1 MLLSNLDII
10 CRRWLLERG
19 LPIHYYCEALF
30 HSATCIQILTQDTL
44 QIINA
49 ANLPTD
55 ATGSADL
62 PDDFDEDLSVCIPV
76 GQALIELPKQDW
88 ITPLRI
94 HDTTSGAFV
103 PYNELV
109 EDEGETSFFGFT
121 GAWSYYW
128 NIDAYGGFTGRQFG
142 STGGTNIGYKILKQQ
157 RRIQMTEGFID
168 SNIVLLY
175 VSDGQRADSASQV
188 DTKAGETVKAFI
200 DWKRS
205 PNRSNEYS
213 PEARS
218 FYNQKRRLRTLLN
231 PLTKTDIIN
240 IFRKSYTASIKY

>member
-1 MLLSNLDII
+1 MLLSNLDIF
-10 CRRWLLERG
+10 CRRWLLERS

-55 ATGSADL
+55 ATGSAEL

-76 GQALIELPKQDW
+76 GQTLVALPKQDW
-88 ITPLRI
+88 ITPLRL
-94 HDTTSGAFV
+94 HDTTSGEFV
-103 PYNELV
+103 PYNTLA
-109 EDEGETSFFGFT
+109 EDEDDTFFGFT
-121 GAWSYYW
+121 GSWNYYYNVDSY
-128 NIDAYGGFTGRQFG
+128 GSFTGRQFG
-142 STGGTNIGYKILKQQ
+142 ATGGTLAGYKILKSQ
-157 RRIQMTEGFID
+157 RRIQMTEGFVD

-188 DTKAGETVKAFI
+188 DTKAGQTVKAFI
-200 DWKRS
+200 DWQRS
-205 PNRSNEYS
+205 PNATNEQS
-213 PEARS
+213 PEGRT

-231 PLTKTDIIN
+231 PLTKADFIN
-240 IFRKSYTASIKY
+240 ILRSSYTATIKF